1 MDRHPNILNAA
12 SNLIGV
18 CFFLI
23 TGLRFTNRTG
33 SWADEIAWGAAF
45 LFLVSCGLSYLAIRH
60 NSTDGVHVVW
70 ADRAFIAGL
79 VMLFVAVGTAAIA
92 T

>member
-12 SNLIGV
+12 SNLLSV

-23 TGLRFTNRTG
+23 TGLRFTDRSG
-33 SWADEIAWGAAF
+33 SWADEIAWGAAM
-45 LFLVSCGLSYLAIRH
+45 LFLISCALSYLAIRH
-60 NSTDGVHVVW
+60 ASTDGAHVIW
-70 ADRAFIAGL
+70 ADRAFMAGL
-79 VMLFVAVGTAAIA
+79 ALLVVAVAIAAIA